1 MKAQSESMLQEHFEA
16 SSLPIET
23 PQGGTAQLS
32 IPLIPAD
39 GFNPRYAV
47 EGGKHRLA
55 EGELLANRR
64 NIRGLQQRHRARHE
78 GPPAES
84 RLPIVSVGIVRLL
97 LEEIP
102 WVWIRTTSSAT
113 IGKQTGSQLID
124 RVACSPP
131 KNRDIDSILRRPSSK
146 PLKTHVRYGVR
157 SRILRRHHWQ
167 RQ

>member
-39 GFNPRYAV
+39 GFNPRYVV

-55 EGELLANRR
+55 DGQLLANRR
-64 NIRGLQQRHRARHE
+64 NVRGLQQRHRAGHQT
-78 GPPAES
+78 PPAES
-84 RLPIVSVGIVRLL
+84 RLPFVSIGIVRLL

-113 IGKQTGSQLID
+113 IGKQTGSQLRD
-124 RVACSPP
+124 MVACLPP
-131 KNRDIDSILRRPSSK
+131 KSRGLDSIHRGFSSK
-146 PLKTHVRYGVR
+146 FLKNYVPYDVR
-157 SRILRRHHWQ
+157 SRILCRHHWQ

>member
-1 MKAQSESMLQEHFEA
+1 MTAQSKSKLQEHLEA
-16 SSLPIET
+16 SLRPIET

-84 RLPIVSVGIVRLL
+84 RLPFVSIGIVRLL

-113 IGKQTGSQLID
+113 IGKQTGSQLRD
-124 RVACSPP
+124 MVACSPP
-131 KNRDIDSILRRPSSK
+131 KNRDIDSILRRLSSK
-146 PLKTHVRYGVR
+146 
-157 SRILRRHHWQ
+157 SQ
-167 RQ
+167 